1 MILMVLM
8 GKQVSGA
15 KGGRGMSKDWPYA
28 KMVQDATNAGGPE
41 KWLEAIKK
49 ASYDAGALDMKNAL
63 AFPLLAAG
71 VGLGAVCAI
80 GGQKI
85 HKWITE
91 KKKERLI
98 TAQEASEAEEYLK
111 NELAEAVDEINN
123 GGKIE

>member
-1 MILMVLM
+1 
-8 GKQVSGA
+8 
-15 KGGRGMSKDWPYA
+15 MSKDWPYA
-28 KMVQDATNAGGPE
+28 KMVQDAANAGGPE

-71 VGLGAVCAI
+71 VGLGVVCAI

>member
-1 MILMVLM
+1 
-8 GKQVSGA
+8 
-15 KGGRGMSKDWPYA
+15 MSKDWPYA
-28 KMVQDATNAGGPE
+28 KMVQDAANSGGPE
-41 KWLEAIKK
+41 KWLEVIKK
-49 ASYDAGALDMKNAL
+49 ASYDTGASDMKNAL
-63 AFPLLAAG
+63 VFPLLAVGA
-71 VGLGAVCAI
+71 GLGAVCAI

-98 TAQEASEAEEYLK
+98 TAQEAFEAEEYLK